1 MKTLYEKNQLTFA
14 LVWIVVYCVLQ
25 SLANP
30 LNKAIGVEYAA
41 SAGFCILQALA
52 LFAFIRKNGLLKRYG
67 LCKSPVPARRFL
79 CYLPLVVLAS
89 GNLWNGAALHY
100 APAETVCRIVCMLCV
115 GFLEEVIFR
124 GLLFVA
130 IARDNVKSA
139 VIISSVTFGIGHIIN
154 LFNGSGMDLVSNLCQ
169 IVFAIAVGFL
179 LVTIFYRGGSL
190 IPCILA
196 HSAINTLGTFANDA
210 SLPTE
215 TRLLHLGILIVI
227 AVVYTL
233 ILTRTLP
240 EAEAGH
246 SHAPASGGGHP
257 AGAHSEGIHRR
268 ADGYGRNMSDLWEER
283 LPYAL
288 PALLVLAV
296 FYGIYFAKVLAQKR
310 RGIRTRQI
318 GRRKEKSIH
327 TVEVLMSIATLGAP
341 MAQLMSIAFGWSHLP
356 ANARFTG
363 FLMGLLGGGIFL
375 LSVLCMKDSWRAG
388 IPDKDRTELVTTG
401 IYRYSRNPAFLGFD
415 LMYAGV
421 LLLYGNLLTLGF
433 SVFAMVMLHLQI
445 LQEERYL
452 VHAFGAPYQAYCRQ
466 VFRYLGR
473 K

>member
-100 APAETVCRIVCMLCV
+100 APAETVC
-115 GFLEEVIFR
+115 
-124 GLLFVA
+124 
-130 IARDNVKSA
+130 
-139 VIISSVTFGIGHIIN
+139 
-154 LFNGSGMDLVSNLCQ
+154 Q

-227 AVVYTL
+227 AVVCTL

-240 EAEAGH
+240 EKREEA
-246 SHAPASGGGHP
+246 
-257 AGAHSEGIHRR
+257 
-268 ADGYGRNMSDLWEER
+268 
-283 LPYAL
+283 
-288 PALLVLAV
+288 
-296 FYGIYFAKVLAQKR
+296 
-310 RGIRTRQI
+310 
-318 GRRKEKSIH
+318 
-327 TVEVLMSIATLGAP
+327 
-341 MAQLMSIAFGWSHLP
+341 
-356 ANARFTG
+356 
-363 FLMGLLGGGIFL
+363 
-375 LSVLCMKDSWRAG
+375 
-388 IPDKDRTELVTTG
+388 
-401 IYRYSRNPAFLGFD
+401 
-415 LMYAGV
+415 
-421 LLLYGNLLTLGF
+421 
-433 SVFAMVMLHLQI
+433 
-445 LQEERYL
+445 
-452 VHAFGAPYQAYCRQ
+452 
-466 VFRYLGR
+466 
-473 K
+473 